1 MNMENKRA
9 KIKDSIKGDRKQY
22 SPTEILEEN
31 NNDNTVNTNTR
42 VGIKS
47 NKDNNTEPNLKQWA
61 DKKQE
66 NDVNDYRKYP
76 LVSK

>member
-9 KIKDSIKGDRKQY
+9 KIKDKIKGDRKQY